1 MRRAPARPPYD
12 VRALGEASAHMSGT
26 SPRPVEALPDAAIR
40 ACWLCRVLMSR
51 LGWRLFMAALV
62 AGWGGLLYFG
72 IRTVYEAS
80 VRRGLIMP
88 VW

>member
-1 MRRAPARPPYD
+1 MRRAPVGPPYD
-12 VRALGEASAHMSGT
+12 VRALGEASAHN
-26 SPRPVEALPDAAIR
+26 AAIR
-40 ACWLCRVLMSR
+40 ACWLSRVLMSR
-51 LGWRLFMAALV
+51 SGWRLFMAALV

-72 IRTVYEAS
+72 IRTVYEVS